1 MTYVSTYPQ
10 ISFIATAPVNDCDNE
25 SFNYYDLRTSEKD
38 AILGFFAE
46 NNMKYE
52 FALKYNSEK
61 CDSDSVPDWIQNVK
75 ETFLK

>member
-1 MTYVSTYPQ
+1 
-10 ISFIATAPVNDCDNE
+10 
-25 SFNYYDLRTSEKD
+25 
-38 AILGFFAE
+38 
-46 NNMKYE
+46 MKYE